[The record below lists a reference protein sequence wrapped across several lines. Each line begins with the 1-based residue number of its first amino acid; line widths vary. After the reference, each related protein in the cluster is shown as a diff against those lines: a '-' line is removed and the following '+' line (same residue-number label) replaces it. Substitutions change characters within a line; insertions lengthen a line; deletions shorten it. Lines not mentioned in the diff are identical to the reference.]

1 MARSPESSKPNAS
14 NSAPPP
20 PPGDAVSWPTPDTAQ
35 DEEKKRSQERAEKAE
50 KEKITA
56 SKPNSKKEW
65 TTMPFVPSAVF
76 STPIPQSRRG
86 GGGRPSRGG
95 RETSGGRGGSILQ
108 TGNGAEKPMPGNVNS
123 AATQP
128 PANSNERSR
137 AEPNA
142 NMNTP
147 PSAKSKRSASAGP
160 PIVRTQR
167 KGGENTSTE
176 RRKEVEPKVSRTN
189 TSNMAAIAEPNG
201 ISASTQ
207 TDSSAN
213 GAFNATSTIGDALPW
228 NARVPRED
236 PERAERRPSGFVET
250 HAHPRSG
257 GEKRSDVAGR
267 PFDHSRD
274 FYGTSSVRERSEG
287 QRGRGNGYRNRNGGS
302 HAVATPISS
311 NGQGFVNSQA
321 LHQSPA
327 MGSSRP
333 QLAHER
339 HSSQSQG
346 VSYMQSQPHPRAYRS
361 GSRSQSI
368 PHPGSPFLRYTNGP
382 YAPPSNLASIQ
393 TDVANTFGY
402 QPGVQGV
409 MSAQSFNSFAEQQA
423 VQMFGMVAMQL

>member
-1 MARSPESSKPNAS
+1 MA
-14 NSAPPP
+14 
-20 PPGDAVSWPTPDTAQ
+20 
-35 DEEKKRSQERAEKAE
+35 
-50 KEKITA
+50 
-56 SKPNSKKEW
+56 
-65 TTMPFVPSAVF
+65 FVPSAVF

-95 RETSGGRGGSILQ
+95 RETSAGRGGGMHQ
-108 TGNGAEKPMPGNVNS
+108 TGNGAEKPMPGTVNS
-123 AATQP
+123 AAAQP

-142 NMNTP
+142 NMNTAP
-147 PSAKSKRSASAGP
+147 GTKSKRSASAGP
-160 PIVRTQR
+160 PTVRTQR
-167 KGGENTSTE
+167 KGGDNTSTE
-176 RRKEVEPKVSRTN
+176 RRKEVEPKVSRSN
-189 TSNMAAIAEPNG
+189 TSNIAAVVEPNG

-207 TDSSAN
+207 TDSHAN
-213 GAFNATSTIGDALPW
+213 MSFNAASPIGDALPW
-228 NARVPRED
+228 NARVSRED
-236 PERAERRPSGFVET
+236 PERAERRPSGSFET

-257 GEKRSDVAGR
+257 GEKRSDVPGR

-274 FYGTSSVRERSEG
+274 SYGTSSARERSEG

-302 HAVATPISS
+302 HAVATQTFS

-321 LHQSPA
+321 VHQSPA

-346 VSYMQSQPHPRAYRS
+346 VSYMQSQPHPRTYRS
-361 GSRSQSI
+361 ASRSQSI

-409 MSAQSFNSFAEQQA
+409 MSAQSFASFAEQHA
-423 VQMFGMVAMQL
+423 ATMFGMVAMQL

>member
-1 MARSPESSKPNAS
+1 M
-14 NSAPPP
+14 PPP

-35 DEEKKRSQERAEKAE
+35 DEEKKRSQGRAEKAE

-76 STPIPQSRRG
+76 STPIPQARRG

-95 RETSGGRGGSILQ
+95 RETSAGRGGGMLQ
-108 TGNGAEKPMPGNVNS
+108 TGNGAEKPMPGVVNN

-128 PANSNERSR
+128 PANSNDRSR

-142 NMNTP
+142 NMNTAP
-147 PSAKSKRSASAGP
+147 GSKSKRSASAGP
-160 PIVRTQR
+160 PTVRAQR
-167 KGGENTSTE
+167 KGGDTTSAE
-176 RRKEVEPKVSRTN
+176 RRKEVEPKISRSN
-189 TSNMAAIAEPNG
+189 TSNMAAGVEPNG

-207 TDSSAN
+207 TDSNAN
-213 GAFNATSTIGDALPW
+213 VGFNAASTIGDALPW

-236 PERAERRPSGFVET
+236 PERAERRPSGSFES

-257 GEKRSDVAGR
+257 GEKRSDVSR
-267 PFDHSRD
+267 QFDYSRD
-274 FYGTSSVRERSEG
+274 FYGTSPVRERGEG
-287 QRGRGNGYRNRNGGS
+287 QRGRGNGYRSRNGGGGS
-302 HAVATPISS
+302 HAVATPTFS
-311 NGQGFVNSQA
+311 NGQGFVNSQT

-327 MGSSRP
+327 MGSP
-333 QLAHER
+333 KPHLAHER

-368 PHPGSPFLRYTNGP
+368 PHPESPYLRYATGP

-393 TDVANTFGY
+393 TEVANTFGY

-409 MSAQSFNSFAEQQA
+409 MSAQPFKTFAEEQA
-423 VQMFGMVAMQL
+423 ATMFGMVAMQL